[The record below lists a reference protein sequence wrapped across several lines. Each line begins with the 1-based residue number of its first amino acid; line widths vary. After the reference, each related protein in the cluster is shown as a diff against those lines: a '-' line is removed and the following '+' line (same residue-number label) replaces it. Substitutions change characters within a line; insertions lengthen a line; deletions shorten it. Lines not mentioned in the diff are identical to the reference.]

1 MTEITKGLNEG
12 NKIYIRREST
22 NGSSESTSRSF
33 EDVTNNRP
41 APMGP
46 PGPRGEAPMS
56 FYLAYLEDPAG
67 NKICSMHNM

>member
-22 NGSSESTSRSF
+22 NGSSESTSRSI

-46 PGPRGEAPMS
+46 PGPRG
-56 FYLAYLEDPAG
+56 DG
-67 NKICSMHNM
+67 IGR